1 MVLTYQTTRR
11 HEPQGN
17 SLQITIQFLQHLQK
31 VEDREAESNVH
42 SLKHQRH
49 TIVGLPWFW
58 ANSLTNVLSKRNF

>member
-49 TIVGLPWFW
+49 TIVGL
-58 ANSLTNVLSKRNF
+58 L